1 MKRWVGLLGTISSIS
16 FAQIANSPSS
26 TQHLSF
32 QRIPL
37 PQYSG
42 IFPTFG
48 KHHTM
53 GVYAENPVSGTDLIR
68 SQLWASWSRTKS
80 QHRID
85 AAYSGSPDYNES
97 RLSTTHFIA
106 LNANWSLGSS
116 IGLSRR
122 TLQTKSLVESA
133 IHSSYQT
140 KTNTFQGSL
149 NIENNQIRGAL
160 GWSQLHKN
168 YTLGAYIIKEGL
180 PYHAYAYT
188 QVQVVP
194 GYQAILLLGSG
205 PRRMGISIL
214 HSFKHVHLQIGGA
227 WVSPL
232 NRFQAFLQVQY
243 DGQIRGD
250 GSGGGSGTSI
260 SKRAE

>member
-16 FAQIANSPSS
+16 FAQIANSPSF

-42 IFPTFG
+42 IFPTYG
-48 KHHTM
+48 KHHVY
-53 GVYAENPVSGTDLIR
+53 GLYAENPVSGTDLIR
-68 SQLWASWSRTKS
+68 SHAWASWSQNKS

-85 AAYSGSPDYNES
+85 AAYSGSPDFNES

-116 IGLSRR
+116 LGFSRR
-122 TLQTKSLVESA
+122 TLHTKSLFESA

-140 KTNTFQGSL
+140 KSNSFQGSL
-149 NIENNQIRGAL
+149 NFENQQIHGAL
-160 GWSQLHKN
+160 GWSQFHKN
-168 YTLGAYIIKEGL
+168 YTLGAYVIKEGL

-188 QVQVVP
+188 QVQIVP
-194 GYQAILLLGSG
+194 GYEAILLLGSG
-205 PRRMGISIL
+205 PRRLGVSIL
-214 HSFKHVHLQIGGA
+214 HSFKHVHFQIGGA
-227 WVSPL
+227 WASPL
-232 NRFQAFLQVQY
+232 NRFQAFLQIQY

-250 GSGGGSGTSI
+250 GSGGGDDTSI
-260 SKRAE
+260 SKRTK

>member
-16 FAQIANSPSS
+16 FAQIANSPSF

-48 KHHTM
+48 KHHAV

-85 AAYSGSPDYNES
+85 GAYSGSPDFNES
-97 RLSTTHFIA
+97 RISTTHFLA

-116 IGLSRR
+116 LGFSRR
-122 TLQTKSLVESA
+122 TLQTKPLFESA
-133 IHSSYQT
+133 IHSS
-140 KTNTFQGSL
+140 
-149 NIENNQIRGAL
+149 
-160 GWSQLHKN
+160 
-168 YTLGAYIIKEGL
+168 
-180 PYHAYAYT
+180 
-188 QVQVVP
+188 
-194 GYQAILLLGSG
+194 
-205 PRRMGISIL
+205 
-214 HSFKHVHLQIGGA
+214 
-227 WVSPL
+227 
-232 NRFQAFLQVQY
+232 
-243 DGQIRGD
+243 
-250 GSGGGSGTSI
+250 
-260 SKRAE
+260 